1 MDGPQASPRSGAV
14 VAVLAFTGT
23 VAAIMQT
30 VVMPLLDQLPTLLH
44 TSSSTATWVV
54 TATLLAAAVATPVT
68 GRLGDLHG
76 KKPMLL
82 VCCTPLLIGSVICA
96 LSSSVLPMVTGRALQ
111 GMGMGVVPLGISL
124 LRDVLPRERLS
135 SAIALVSASMGIGG
149 GLGLPISAA
158 VAQYFSWRVLF
169 WGSAVLVAVILVLI
183 SAIVPS
189 TGVDADEG
197 GFDLLGALVLGGGL
211 VCLLMAVSDGATW
224 GWVSGKTLGLFA
236 GAVVLLLGWAWWELR
251 RRYPLVDLRVTA
263 RPTVLLTN
271 LASILVGFGM
281 YAQMLILPE
290 LMELP
295 KATGYGLGQSM
306 LAMGCWMAPSG
317 LMMMVASP
325 FGGRLSA
332 RRGPK
337 LTLIVGATVIAC
349 GYALA
354 QACMGAPW
362 ALMLAACVTN
372 IGTGYAYGA
381 MPALIMSSVPH
392 SETASANSFNTLMRS
407 LGTSICAAVIG
418 VVLSQLTRNLGGT
431 ALPSMTGFR
440 VGMLIGC
447 AAAVGAALI
456 AAAIPLAPPSV
467 SVPLP
472 GQAAHPRDA
481 VAGSLEP
488 S

>member
-1 MDGPQASPRSGAV
+1 MDGPQASARSGAV

-30 VVMPLLDQLPTLLH
+30 VVMPLLDQLTTLLH
-44 TSSSTATWVV
+44 TSSSAATWVV
-54 TATLLAAAVATPVT
+54 TSTLLAAAVCTPVS
-68 GRLGDLHG
+68 GRLGDLYG

-82 VCCTPLLIGSVICA
+82 VCCTPLLIGSVVCA
-96 LSSSVLPMVTGRALQ
+96 LSSSVAPMVVGRSLQ

-183 SAIVPS
+183 LTLVPS
-189 TGVDADEG
+189 TSVDADEG
-197 GFDLLGALVLGGGL
+197 GFDLLGALVLGAGL
-211 VCLLMAVSDGATW
+211 VCVLLAVSDGADW
-224 GWVSGKTLGLFA
+224 GWGSGRTLGTLI
-236 GAVVLLLGWAWWELR
+236 GGVVLLLAWGWWELR
-251 RRYPLVDLRVTA
+251 RRHPLVDLRVTA

-281 YAQMLILPE
+281 YAQMLILPQ
-290 LMELP
+290 LLELP
-295 KATGYGLGQSM
+295 RATGYGLGQSM

-317 LMMMVASP
+317 LMMMLASP

-349 GYALA
+349 GYGLS
-354 QACMGAPW
+354 QACLGAPW

-372 IGTGYAYGA
+372 VGTGYAYGA

-407 LGTSICAAVIG
+407 LGTSVCSAVIG
-418 VVLSQLTRNLGGT
+418 VVLAQLTTNFAGY
-431 ALPSMTGFR
+431 ALPSMAGFR
-440 VGMLIGC
+440 IGMLIGC
-447 AAAVGAALI
+447 AVAVGAALV
-456 AAAIPLAPPSV
+456 ALAIPFNPTRAPAAQ
-467 SVPLP
+467 LP
-472 GQAAHPRDA
+472 GQALPQDA
-481 VAGSLEP
+481 AAP
-488 S
+488 AQA